1 MRVRSSRFLL
11 PALLWALP
19 AVVSA
24 QAAPPLSAAD
34 LGALR
39 LRNIGPASMSGRV
52 VDMDVVESNPST
64 WYVAGA
70 TGGLWRTEDN
80 GVTWASTFD
89 APVHSIGDVAVFQP
103 NPQILWVG
111 TGERASRQ
119 SVGWGDGVYK
129 STDGGKTWQNMGLA
143 TSMHIG
149 RIQLHPR
156 DPNIAYVAAQGSVWG
171 AGGERGLYRTT
182 DGGRSWTRTLA
193 VDDETGATDVAMDW
207 NDPNVLYAATYQRR
221 RSAYGFDGGGPG
233 SALWKSIDAGATWTK
248 LTGHGLPEG
257 EYGRIGIG
265 VYRKNPKILT
275 VSIEQGARYNASTAY
290 IVRKAGVYRSEDAG
304 ATWTFMSDWNPR
316 PMYASQVIIDPNDDQ
331 RIYMLNAYSFSDNG
345 GKTFTA
351 PRTTTHGDDRFVW
364 VNPAN
369 SRHVV
374 KLDDGGIG
382 ISYDR
387 GNKFLYVTSLPLSQF
402 YRVTTDNAV
411 PFNIYGGLQDNGC
424 WMGPSASWN
433 TNGVLNDHFSRL
445 CGGDGFHVT
454 PNPLN
459 SRTVNMGLSF

>member
-233 SALWKSIDAGATWTK
+233 SALWKSVDAGATWTK

-275 VSIEQGARYNASTAY
+275 VSIEQGARYNT
-290 IVRKAGVYRSEDAG
+290 
-304 ATWTFMSDWNPR
+304 
-316 PMYASQVIIDPNDDQ
+316 
-331 RIYMLNAYSFSDNG
+331 
-345 GKTFTA
+345 
-351 PRTTTHGDDRFVW
+351 
-364 VNPAN
+364 
-369 SRHVV
+369 
-374 KLDDGGIG
+374 
-382 ISYDR
+382 
-387 GNKFLYVTSLPLSQF
+387 
-402 YRVTTDNAV
+402 
-411 PFNIYGGLQDNGC
+411 
-424 WMGPSASWN
+424 
-433 TNGVLNDHFSRL
+433 SRL
-445 CGGDGFHVT
+445 
-454 PNPLN
+454 LN
-459 SRTVNMGLSF
+459 FILQPGLPASKA